1 MKINEHYGI
10 IRNIKSDQW
19 LGNSIL
25 RFLVKHWRWDNV
37 ERWKRNL
44 WVLWIGV
51 FFTAAS
57 FSMVIPFLPIFL
69 LQIGVH
75 ENTELWS
82 GLIFSSAFFAGAIAS
97 PFWGRMADKYGRKP
111 MIVRAGFS
119 LFIVYTLMAFV
130 TNPYQILALR
140 ILQGLLSGFIPGAIA
155 LIGTNTPTKKIGY
168 ALSLIASASAS
179 GSILGPLLGGGISHL
194 VGNRWA
200 FASAGIIVFISTLL
214 IIFWV
219 VEENFTPS
227 KLKGSIKNDFKV
239 ALTNRPFLLVLILT
253 VVTSCSVMTIEPVLP
268 LYILKLG
275 GSTDNASLLAGFVF
289 SLPGI
294 ASAIFAPVW
303 GKWADKVG
311 FQRVL
316 FIGLLGGGLGTL
328 AQILFSHIW
337 GFSIM
342 RFVFGIFF
350 CAVYPALNGLIVKST
365 AADFRGRAFS
375 LNQTANQIGGM
386 TGPIIGGFVGGIFP
400 VQSVFI
406 VTGIL
411 LLVATGM
418 AYRNSND
425 LNGELKRKVLPVK

>member
-1 MKINEHYGI
+1 MQI
-10 IRNIKSDQW
+10 
-19 LGNSIL
+19 
-25 RFLVKHWRWDNV
+25 
-37 ERWKRNL
+37 WKRNL

-75 ENTELWS
+75 EHTEMWA
-82 GLIFSSAFFAGAIAS
+82 GLLFSSAFFAGAIAS

-111 MIVRAGFS
+111 MIIRAGFV
-119 LFIVYTLMAFV
+119 LFVIYTLMAFV
-130 TNPYQILALR
+130 TNPYEILVLR

-155 LIGTNTPTKKIGY
+155 LIGTNTPNNKVGY
-168 ALSLIASASAS
+168 ALSLISTASAS
-179 GSILGPLLGGGISHL
+179 GTILGPLLGGGISHL

-200 FASAGIIVFISTLL
+200 FATAGIIVFLATLL

-227 KLKGSIKNDFKV
+227 KVRGSIKTDFKV

-253 VVTSCSVMTIEPVLP
+253 VITSCSVMTIEPVLP
-268 LYILKLG
+268 LYIVKLG
-275 GSTDNASLLAGFVF
+275 GSSDNASLLAGVVF

-294 ASAIFAPVW
+294 ASALFAPFW

-316 FIGLLGGGLGTL
+316 FIGLLGGGLGTI
-328 AQILFSHIW
+328 AQVLFSQIW
-337 GFSIM
+337 GFSLI

-350 CAVYPALNGLIVKST
+350 CAVYPALNGLVVKST
-365 AADFRGRAFS
+365 PEDFRGRAFS

-386 TGPIIGGFVGGIFP
+386 TGPIIGGFLGGIFP
-400 VQSVFI
+400 VQMVFI

-411 LLVATGM
+411 LLIATGM
-418 AYRNSND
+418 AFW
-425 LNGELKRKVLPVK
+425 NGNTLSSSALKRKALS